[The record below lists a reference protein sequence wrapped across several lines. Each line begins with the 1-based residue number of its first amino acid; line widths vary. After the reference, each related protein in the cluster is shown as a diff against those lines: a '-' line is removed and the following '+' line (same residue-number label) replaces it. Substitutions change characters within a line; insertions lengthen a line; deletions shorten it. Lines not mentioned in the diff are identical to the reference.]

1 MCHWAPGVWEGDEG
15 DPSAR
20 IPANKV
26 ATARASA
33 VSAVTPNALAGK
45 PVRAVH
51 CWYSMKNRVLFVPRR
66 RACTLALSLAA
77 SSLAWAQPA
86 TLPATVVTAT
96 RIDTRSDELVSE
108 VRVIERAAI
117 EASTARTLPELL
129 AREAGVQFSSNGGL
143 GQFSSVFI
151 RGTQARHTILLVDG
165 VRLGSA
171 TAGTPVWETLPVE
184 AIERIEVLKGPAS
197 ALYGADGVGGVV
209 QVFTRAPKPG
219 FHPYASV
226 AAGSYGHAR
235 AAAGASGGEGA
246 LSYSFGVQRSV
257 ERGFSSANTRAPFSS
272 YQPDRDPFRQNSVNA
287 SLRYQLNRDWS
298 ADASLLYSDA
308 TGHFDDSQA
317 VDSRSKLRASLT
329 QAGFKGRV
337 QPGWTTELRI
347 SESVDANHPIVAAYP
362 DPFKTTQTQW
372 TWQNTVDTRAGIVL
386 AGFEQ
391 RTQRVTTP
399 VAYDVTQRTID
410 AGFLGLT
417 GQAGNHSWQANMRR
431 DVNSQFGSSQTG
443 FAGYGWRF
451 APNWRLHSSYGTT
464 FVAPSFN
471 DLYYPGG
478 YGNPNLRPEYGR
490 NRDLGLAWSA
500 GGQTLK
506 LIYFDNKIRNAIAYD
521 TNYVPQNIGRA
532 RIDGW
537 TLGYEARID
546 RLSLRASLE
555 DMQPRNVEDGK
566 ALPRR
571 SDTQATLGASW
582 REGAWLF
589 GTSVLHVGSRF
600 DDTANTRALAA
611 YTVIDLHATWQFAPR
626 VSLQAKLNNLTDRA
640 YETTY
645 GYNQPGRAV
654 YFTLRWQPK

>member
-1 MCHWAPGVWEGDEG
+1 
-15 DPSAR
+15 
-20 IPANKV
+20 
-26 ATARASA
+26 
-33 VSAVTPNALAGK
+33 
-45 PVRAVH
+45 
-51 CWYSMKNRVLFVPRR
+51 MKNRVLFVPRR

-86 TLPATVVTAT
+86 TLPPTVVTAT

-184 AIERIEVLKGPAS
+184 AIDRIEVLKGPAS

-246 LSYSFGVQRSV
+246 LRYSFGVQRSA
-257 ERGFSSANTRAPFSS
+257 ERGFSSANPRAPFGS
-272 YQPDRDPFRQNSVNA
+272 YQPDRDPFRQNAVNA

-308 TGHFDDSQA
+308 TGHFDDWQP

-386 AGFEQ
+386 AGLEQ
-391 RTQRVTTP
+391 RRQRVTTP

-410 AGFLGLT
+410 AGFVGLT
-417 GQAGNHSWQANMRR
+417 GQAGNHSWQVNMRR
-431 DVNSQFGSSQTG
+431 DVNSQFGGSQTG

-451 APNWRLHSSYGTT
+451 APGWRIHGSTGTT

-471 DLYYPGG
+471 DLYYPPSAWDSG
-478 YGNPNLRPEYGR
+478 GNPNLRPERGR
-490 NRDLGLAWSA
+490 NRDVGLAWSQ
-500 GGQTLK
+500 GVHTTK
-506 LIYFDNKIRNAIAYD
+506 LVYFDNRIRDMIAWGSGSE
-521 TNYVPQNIGRA
+521 PENIGRA
-532 RIDGW
+532 RIDGL

-555 DMQPRNVEDGK
+555 DMRPRNLETGK

-611 YTVIDLHATWQFAPR
+611 YTVIDLHATWQFAR
-626 VSLQAKLNNLTDRA
+626 DLSLQAKLNNLTDRA

-654 YFTLRWQPK
+654 YVTLRWQPK

>member
-1 MCHWAPGVWEGDEG
+1 
-15 DPSAR
+15 
-20 IPANKV
+20 
-26 ATARASA
+26 
-33 VSAVTPNALAGK
+33 
-45 PVRAVH
+45 
-51 CWYSMKNRVLFVPRR
+51 MKHRVLSVPRR

-96 RIDTRSDELVSE
+96 RIDTRSDDLVSE

-209 QVFTRAPKPG
+209 QVFTRAPRSG
-219 FHPYASV
+219 FHPYASL

-235 AAAGASGGEGA
+235 TAAGASGGEGA

-257 ERGFSSANTRAPFSS
+257 ERGFSSANPRAPFGS
-272 YQPDRDPFRQNSVNA
+272 YQPDRDPFRQNAVNA

-298 ADASLLYSDA
+298 TDASLLYSDA
-308 TGHFDDSQA
+308 TGHFDDSDP

-386 AGFEQ
+386 AGLEQ
-391 RTQRVTTP
+391 RRQRVTTP

-410 AGFLGLT
+410 AGFVGLT
-417 GQAGNHSWQANMRR
+417 GQVGNHSWQVNMRR
-431 DVNSQFGSSQTG
+431 DVNSQFGASQTG

-451 APNWRLHSSYGTT
+451 APGWRVHGSTGTT

-471 DLYYPGG
+471 DLYYPPSAWDSG
-478 YGNPNLRPEYGR
+478 GNPNLRPERGR
-490 NRDLGLAWSA
+490 NRDVGLAWSQ
-500 GGQTLK
+500 GVHTTK
-506 LIYFDNKIRNAIAYD
+506 LVYFDNLIRDMIAWGSGSE
-521 TNYVPQNIGRA
+521 PENIGRA
-532 RIDGW
+532 RIDGL

-555 DMQPRNVEDGK
+555 DMRPRNLETGK

-600 DDTANTRALAA
+600 DNSTNTQPLAA
-611 YTVIDLHATWQFAPR
+611 YTVIDLHANWQFAR
-626 VSLQAKLNNLTDRA
+626 DLSLQAKLNNLTDRV

-645 GYNQPGRAV
+645 GYNQPGRSV

>member
-1 MCHWAPGVWEGDEG
+1 
-15 DPSAR
+15 
-20 IPANKV
+20 
-26 ATARASA
+26 
-33 VSAVTPNALAGK
+33 
-45 PVRAVH
+45 
-51 CWYSMKNRVLFVPRR
+51 MKNRVLSVPRR

-86 TLPATVVTAT
+86 TLPPTVVTAT

-209 QVFTRAPKPG
+209 QVFTRAPKLG
-219 FHPYASV
+219 FHPYASL

-257 ERGFSSANTRAPFSS
+257 ERGFSSTNAREPDGS
-272 YQPDRDPFRQNSVNA
+272 YNADRDPFRQNAANA
-287 SLRYQLNRDWS
+287 ALRYAINRDWTAS
-298 ADASLLYSDA
+298 ASLLYSDA
-308 TGHFDDSQA
+308 LSHFDDSSPNLNA
-317 VDSRSKLRASLT
+317 RSVLRASVAQVGL
-329 QAGFKGRV
+329 KGRV
-337 QPGWTTELRI
+337 QAGWQTELRVSQ
-347 SESVDANHPIVAAYP
+347 SEDTNNPIAAAYP
-362 DPFKTTQTQW
+362 DAVQTSQTQW
-372 TWQNTVDTRAGIVL
+372 TWQNTLDTRLGVVL
-386 AGFEQ
+386 AGVEQ
-391 RTQRVTTP
+391 RVQRVSSS

-410 AGFLGLT
+410 SGFVGLN
-417 GQAGNHSWQANMRR
+417 GQAGDHSWQLNARR
-431 DVNSQFGSSQTG
+431 DRNTQFGTSDTG

-451 APNWRLHSSYGTT
+451 APNWRLHGSYGSS

-471 DLYYPGG
+471 DLYYPGAS
-478 YGNPNLRPEYGR
+478 NPSLLPEYGR
-490 NRDLGLAWSA
+490 NRDLGLAWGA
-500 GGQTLK
+500 GGHTVK
-506 LIYFDNKIRNAIAYD
+506 LVYFDNRIRDMIAWSGSAP
-521 TNYVPQNIGRA
+521 NNVGLA

-537 TLGYEARID
+537 TLGYEARMD
-546 RLSLRASLE
+546 RLSLRASLD
-555 DMQPRNVEDGK
+555 DMQPRNLVSGK

-600 DDTANTRALAA
+600 DDTANTRALGA
-611 YTVIDLHATWQFAPR
+611 YTVVDLHATWQFAPSL
-626 VSLQAKLNNLTDRA
+626 SLQAKLNNLTDRV

-645 GYNQPGRAV
+645 GYNQPGRSL
-654 YFTLRWQPK
+654 YLTLRWQPK